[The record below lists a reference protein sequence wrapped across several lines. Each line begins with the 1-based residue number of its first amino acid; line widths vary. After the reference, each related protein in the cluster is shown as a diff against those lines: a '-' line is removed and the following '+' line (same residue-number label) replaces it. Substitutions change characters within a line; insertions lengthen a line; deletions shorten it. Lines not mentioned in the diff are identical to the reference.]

1 MNFQELLSKIASLDT
16 PLGEELKGG
25 QKKLDVDGDGDI
37 ESDDLADLR
46 DQKVDEEV
54 VDECGMM
61 PSSMG
66 SQDQQDSVNMSINMS
81 GSGSGGI
88 RDLLDILRNI
98 EGGSDSPEVDDLG
111 DLLGKMDSEPDGKV
125 AMIGTKMPVDE
136 FANEPD
142 EMYADVSAV
151 IPTGNDMHSKGREAE
166 KVNGGGNP
174 MGVDEEALLAR
185 LASLYESIKSR

>member
-46 DQKVDEEV
+46 DKKVDEEV

>member
-1 MNFQELLSKIASLDT
+1 MNFQELLSKIASLDA

-25 QKKLDVDGDGDI
+25 QKKLDVDKDGDI
-37 ESDDLADLR
+37 EGDDLADLR
-46 DQKVDEEV
+46 AGKKVDEEV
-54 VDECGMM
+54 VDECGMSPM
-61 PSSMG
+61 SDG
-66 SQDQQDSVNMSINMS
+66 QQDSVNMSINMS

-98 EGGSDSPEVDDLG
+98 EQGNDDPEGNDLG
-111 DLLGKMDSEPDGKV
+111 DLIDKMDQDSDGKV
-125 AMIGTKMPVDE
+125 AMIGTEMPVDE
-136 FANEPD
+136 FANEPG

-151 IPTGNDMHSKGREAE
+151 TPTGNDMHSKGGEAE

-174 MGVDEEALLAR
+174 MGVDEDALIAR